1 MSRARKKESCTC
13 IYRCFSSKTPGC
25 IPCLSLG
32 SACPTPLKR
41 LNWRLS
47 LSSPV
52 TPQSWEV
59 RCSKKHNTLTQ
70 LKLEPRTLDLEFEWS
85 PQKPQGHIISQLP
98 SPLHKETV
106 ELGTTEDL
114 RTIISLERFL
124 LQDKRNNNK
133 TNNNGAFLTKALN
146 KGSNLVEPLYSHS
159 DRLSIWNSICNNETK
174 TMFALTC
181 QIQH

>member
-13 IYRCFSSKTPGC
+13 IYRCFTSKTPGC

-47 LSSPV
+47 FKFPSYTSELRG
-52 TPQSWEV
+52 TLFQN
-59 RCSKKHNTLTQ
+59 HNTLTQ
-70 LKLEPRTLDLEFEWS
+70 LKLEPRPLDLEFEWS

-106 ELGTTEDL
+106 GLGTTGK
-114 RTIISLERFL
+114 IF
-124 LQDKRNNNK
+124 
-133 TNNNGAFLTKALN
+133 G
-146 KGSNLVEPLYSHS
+146 
-159 DRLSIWNSICNNETK
+159 RLSHWKDSFYKINVTITK
-174 TMFALTC
+174 LIITVLSSPR
-181 QIQH
+181 H